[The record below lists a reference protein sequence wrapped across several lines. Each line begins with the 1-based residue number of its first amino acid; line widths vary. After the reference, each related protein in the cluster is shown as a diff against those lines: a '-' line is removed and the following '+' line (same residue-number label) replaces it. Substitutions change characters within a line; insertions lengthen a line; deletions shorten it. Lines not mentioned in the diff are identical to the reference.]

1 MAKLVP
7 GKPTI
12 MALGFVGGALFLA
25 GPSRA
30 QQNEAKRGDDFSHVV
45 SLARTYS
52 RAGDTIT
59 IDEVR
64 GPSEKLVVGNTYE
77 VKGTYT
83 LASREKAML
92 GAFVTISSKQRD
104 RHPEAL
110 PQQTVAVSKGEGRFT
125 LRFRMWQKGE
135 PHVSFYPAGGGDS
148 FGGLYF

>member
-1 MAKLVP
+1 MTKPTP

-12 MALGFVGGALFLA
+12 IAIGFVAGALFLA
-25 GPSRA
+25 GLSRA
-30 QQNEAKRGDDFSHVV
+30 QQNEAKRSDDFSHVV
-45 SLARTYS
+45 SLARTFS

-64 GPSEKLVVGNTYE
+64 GPSEKFIVGNTYE

-110 PQQTVAVSKGEGRFT
+110 PQQTMVVSKGEGHFT
-125 LRFRMWQKGE
+125 LRFLMWQEGE
-135 PHVSFYPAGGGDS
+135 PHVSFYPAGGGGS
-148 FGGLYF
+148 FGGVYF